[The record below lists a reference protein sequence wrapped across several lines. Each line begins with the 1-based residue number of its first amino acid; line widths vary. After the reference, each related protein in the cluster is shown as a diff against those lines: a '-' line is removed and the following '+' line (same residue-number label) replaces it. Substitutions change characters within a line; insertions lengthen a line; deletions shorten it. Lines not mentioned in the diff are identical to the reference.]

1 MALPS
6 TWPPRIYSS
15 LQRCSCCR
23 RCWRASARPARG
35 GIDASRRVCAVY
47 SSRIRALHTR
57 AQYGRAVSNR
67 EVPALLTYLLTYQA
81 STTLYIYKRK
91 KYAHNKCGN
100 TTISTMYKCTCNA
113 IRHKACVCG
122 RVCGGSKDEAPA
134 LSHGVT
140 LATRSRRCVWT
151 HTLDQR
157 GVAPCGWGARRGRP
171 PRPALGWQTC
181 SLVVAANG
189 ALGPGLGPA
198 APAGRMVQRCSPR
211 GRARR
216 TCTHSSGSAYAS
228 RRACRLAAS
237 RRPRACPSLRAS
249 ARRRTRHPLPPR
261 RRWPARAAA
270 QLDGLTCEARPLL
283 GAGESASIGRRR
295 SHRQEQPAQAKL
307 RRRFE

>member
-1 MALPS
+1 MYINVKNDARDKRHICGV
-6 TWPPRIYSS
+6 WP
-15 LQRCSCCR
+15 
-23 RCWRASARPARG
+23 A
-35 GIDASRRVCAVY
+35 
-47 SSRIRALHTR
+47 
-57 AQYGRAVSNR
+57 
-67 EVPALLTYLLTYQA
+67 
-81 STTLYIYKRK
+81 
-91 KYAHNKCGN
+91 CG
-100 TTISTMYKCTCNA
+100 
-113 IRHKACVCG
+113 CG
-122 RVCGGSKDEAPA
+122 RVSVWAAQSRRFPTPI
-134 LSHGVT
+134 T
-140 LATRSRRCVWT
+140 LATRPRRCVWA
-151 HTLDQR
+151 HTPDQR
-157 GVAPCGWGARRGRP
+157 AVARGWGARRGRP

-228 RRACRLAAS
+228 RRACRLAVS

-270 QLDGLTCEARPLL
+270 QLDGLTCEARPLF
-283 GAGESASIGRRR
+283 GAGESASIRRRR